1 MFVFEKQFRREK
13 PETIGETDSVFDL
26 DNYKDWLE
34 EKLSLYVKVM
44 EDVSRASRSAD
55 LDESK
60 TGLLD
65 VLSQLI

>member
-44 EDVSRASRSAD
+44 EDVSRVSRSAD

>member
-34 EKLSLYVKVM
+34 EKLSLSVKVM
-44 EDVSRASRSAD
+44 EDVSRVSRSAD